1 MTTHRKQTLRSVK
14 PTDKPVAKPRSTVKP
29 MTLAEAVESGD
40 YFEIKLAQQRDIVA
54 SLPNVQGPAK
64 ASLQRQ
70 LSLVSAEVESL
81 RERRKQEAAED
92 LDGGRISD
100 EAWDAN
106 AI

>member
-1 MTTHRKQTLRSVK
+1 MTTHRKQTLRAVK
-14 PTDKPVAKPRSTVKP
+14 PNEPAPERPKRKRPL
-29 MTLAEAVESGD
+29 TLAEAVETGD

-54 SLPNVQGPAK
+54 SLPDAQGPAK

-81 RERRKQEAAED
+81 RARKAQEAAED

-100 EAWDAN
+100 EDWDAD